1 MVVWWRPGR
10 DPPPNTIS
18 SAALALPLGTVVVSA
33 EKGLHQVVVYDLLVQ
48 QLGIVRP
55 MLQSK
60 WHYGKQ
66 HICTITF
73 QMKITQIR
81 ELHYYLLNILIS

>member
-1 MVVWWRPGR
+1 MVVWWRPGS

-33 EKGLHQVVVYDLLVQ
+33 EKSLHQVVVYDLLVQ

-55 MLQSK
+55 TLQSK
-60 WHYGKQ
+60 RHYVKQ

-73 QMKITQIR
+73 EMKITK
-81 ELHYYLLNILIS
+81 L